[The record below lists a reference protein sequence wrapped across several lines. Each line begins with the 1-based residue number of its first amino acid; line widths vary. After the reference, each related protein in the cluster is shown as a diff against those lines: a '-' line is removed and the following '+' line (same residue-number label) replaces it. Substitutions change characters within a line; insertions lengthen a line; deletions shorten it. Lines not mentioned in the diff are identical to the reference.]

1 MKQSDKNLGM
11 DKLISRR
18 DILHGFGGLA
28 AGAITSSALSTTAI
42 AGQLFS
48 PEDASENSA
57 NNFYPPAQSGL
68 RGNHQG
74 SFEVAHELGRD
85 AKKVWGPV
93 LQSDKTIY
101 DLVVVGAGI
110 SGLSAA
116 HFYQK
121 QYPDARILM
130 LDNHDDFGGHAK
142 RNEFQVGGKKL
153 IAYGGAQTM
162 QEPSDYSD
170 IVKGLLA
177 DIGVD
182 IRRFDKAYDQGFY
195 KRHGLAG
202 CVHFN
207 SKNWGKDKIVNYDL
221 GNLGS
226 YMPLS
231 PSKLSAAQAVAN
243 MPISK
248 EAKEEFLR
256 LLTTTED
263 QIPEILNKNKRK
275 YLYSL
280 SYRDFLIKHLDIH
293 QEEVFAVLQDLASDF
308 GVGIDAAPAY
318 AALDYAGLP
327 GWAAAGLPDI
337 EEEEEAYIH
346 HFPDGNAS
354 IARLLVRKMIP
365 AVCTGNSMEDVVQS
379 KFNYSALD
387 QADSSVR
394 LRLKSTVVKV
404 NHNGDPDSAKEVTV
418 SYVNNGQAYSI
429 QANACVLA
437 CNNAIIPFMCPE
449 LPQQQKDALAF
460 QVKTPILYT
469 NVALSNWRA
478 WKNLGIGAVVSP
490 GEYHIN
496 AMLDFPVSMG
506 GYDYSGSP
514 DEPII
519 VHMEKF
525 PHKNNEGLSS
535 REQKRLGRHELLST
549 TFETIE
555 REVRKQLTNM
565 LSAGGFDPARD
576 IQGITVNR
584 WAHGY
589 ASWYNPLFDTMY
601 EDWEDERYPHMQARK
616 PFGLIHIANSDSA
629 ATAMME
635 AAVEQGHRAISELI
649 TIKQVRKL

>member
-1 MKQSDKNLGM
+1 MDPSDKILGM

-18 DILHGFGGLA
+18 DILHGFGGIA
-28 AGAITSSALSTTAI
+28 AGAITSSVIPTTAI
-42 AGQLFS
+42 AGQLLS
-48 PEDASENSA
+48 PEKAAENIT
-57 NNFYPPAQSGL
+57 NNDYPPALTGL
-68 RGNHQG
+68 RGDHQG
-74 SFEVAHELGRD
+74 SFEVAHKLGRE
-85 AKKVWGPV
+85 AKKDWGPV

-121 QYPDARILM
+121 QYPDARILI

-142 RNEFQVGGKKL
+142 RNEFQVGDKKL

-170 IVKGLLA
+170 IVKDLLA

-182 IRRFDKAYDQGFY
+182 IKRFNKAYDQSFY
-195 KRHGLAG
+195 KRHGLG
-202 CVHFN
+202 GGIQFN
-207 SKNWGKDKIVNYDL
+207 HKNWGKDKIVHYDL

-226 YMPLS
+226 YLPLR
-231 PSKLSAAQAVAN
+231 PSKLSAVQAVDA
-243 MPISK
+243 MPISI
-248 EAKEEFLR
+248 EAKLEFSR

-263 QIPEILNKNKRK
+263 QIPEISKKNKKK

-280 SYRDFLIKHLDIH
+280 SYRDFLTRHLDIH
-293 QEEVFAVLQDLASDF
+293 QAEVFAVLQDLASDF
-308 GVGIDAAPAY
+308 GAGIDAVPAY
-318 AALDYAGLP
+318 SALDYAGLP
-327 GWAAAGLPDI
+327 GWDAAGLPDTD
-337 EEEEEAYIH
+337 EDEEAYIH

-365 AVCTGNSMEDVVQS
+365 AVSTGNNMEDVIQS

-387 QADSSVR
+387 QADSTVR
-394 LRLKSTVVKV
+394 LRLNSTVVKV
-404 NHNGDPDSAKEVTV
+404 KHNGNPESATQLTV
-418 SYVNNGQAYSI
+418 SYINKGQAYSI
-429 QANACVLA
+429 QARASVLA
-437 CNNAIIPFMCPE
+437 CNNSMIPFICPE
-449 LPQQQKDALAF
+449 LPKLQSDALAL

-478 WKNLGIGAVVSP
+478 WKKLGLGAVVSP

-506 GYDYSGSP
+506 GYQYSGSP

-519 VHMEKF
+519 VHMERF
-525 PHKNNEGLSS
+525 PHKNNEGLNSH
-535 REQKRLGRHELLST
+535 EQKRIGRHELLVTS
-549 TFETIE
+549 FETIE
-555 REVRKQLTNM
+555 RNVRKQLTN
-565 LSAGGFDPARD
+565 LLGTGGFDPAKD
-576 IQGITVNR
+576 IKGITVNR

-589 ASWYNPLFDTMY
+589 ASWYNSLFETTYD
-601 EDWEDERYPHMQARK
+601 DWNDERYPHMQARK
-616 PFGLIHIANSDSA
+616 PFGLIRIANSDAA

-635 AAVEQGHRAISELI
+635 AAIEQGYRAISELI
-649 TIKQVRKL
+649 S